1 MYNLLRTTPRLRRP
15 VAVGAAPSSSQIS
28 SDLEI
33 LGIPTDDLMGFKA
46 QRGSWGK
53 RVTKLAVEGGGFWE
67 NVAATDPE
75 GARGE

>member
-1 MYNLLRTTPRLRRP
+1 
-15 VAVGAAPSSSQIS
+15 
-28 SDLEI
+28 
-33 LGIPTDDLMGFKA
+33 MGFKA

-53 RVTKLAVEGGGFWE
+53 RVNKLAEEGGGFWE